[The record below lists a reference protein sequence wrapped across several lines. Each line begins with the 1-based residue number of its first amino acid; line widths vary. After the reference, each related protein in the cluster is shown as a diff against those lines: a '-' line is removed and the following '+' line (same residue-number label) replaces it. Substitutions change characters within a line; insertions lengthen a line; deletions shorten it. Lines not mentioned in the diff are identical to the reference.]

1 MTMTPR
7 ARRTSDSAAIETE
20 GRLSAMEVQIDHL
33 IAGQNALSEKVDKQG
48 HDLSEKIDHLA
59 DIVQK
64 SEESR
69 EFRASNTRERV
80 AHLENKIEGIISK
93 DTQPA
98 PDELTII
105 FRKVVVYVYIALA
118 AVFVMFVLTI
128 FEHLS
133 GIDIKKFLG

>member
-48 HDLSEKIDHLA
+48 HDLSEKIDHLS

-64 SEESR
+64 SEEAR
-69 EFRASNTRERV
+69 EHRASNIRERV
-80 AHLENKIEGIISK
+80 AHLENKIEGIILKSA
-93 DTQPA
+93 QPA

-105 FRKVVVYVYIALA
+105 FRKVVIYVYIALA

-133 GIDIKKFLG
+133 GIDIKKFVG

>member
-48 HDLSEKIDHLA
+48 HDLSEKIDHLS

-69 EFRASNTRERV
+69 EHRASNTRERV
-80 AHLENKIEGIISK
+80 AHLENKIEGIILKSA
-93 DTQPA
+93 QPA

-133 GIDIKKFLG
+133 GIDIKKFVG

>member
-64 SEESR
+64 SEEAR